1 MERHICASAD
11 TTLDRLEGLNQYTGD
26 GVKQKIKI
34 VPLIQFD
41 FLGY

>member
-1 MERHICASAD
+1 MERHICASED
-11 TTLDRLEGLNQYTGD
+11 TTLDRLEGLNRYTGD
-26 GVKQKIKI
+26 GVKQKIKT